1 MQSKNI
7 ILMRMED
14 SQLADDR
21 MTTTRFTRGAEIIL
35 VSYAIVL
42 STYLLILFPT
52 DVILSLTVE
61 DGLIENIGA
70 MSFLLASGVF
80 FAVYAYSS
88 GLENRL
94 GGLRTQRNMFYLL
107 LGIIFLICFG
117 EEVSWGQRAFYWMT
131 PEWLKE
137 INLQGET
144 NLHNIALFHGKKVDG
159 TQKSGL
165 DMLLNMNRL
174 FSLFWLGFCVVVP
187 VAYKFSRKMSGWCD
201 WVGLPIVP
209 LWIGGLF
216 LAHALLFQ
224 LVYES
229 LAHADSSVRDGINE
243 LKESNYAVLFLFL
256 ALWELK
262 RIVLCRRQ

>member
-1 MQSKNI
+1 M
-7 ILMRMED
+7 
-14 SQLADDR
+14 
-21 MTTTRFTRGAEIIL
+21 IL

-42 STYLLILFPT
+42 ASYLLILLPS
-52 DVILSLTVE
+52 DVILALTVE

-70 MSFLLASGVF
+70 ISFLLASGVF
-80 FAVYAYSS
+80 FAAYAYSS
-88 GLENRL
+88 GLGNHM
-94 GGLRTQRNMFYLL
+94 GGLRTQRNTFYLL
-107 LGIIFLICFG
+107 LGILFLVCFG
-117 EEVSWGQRAFYWMT
+117 EEVSWGQRAFHWMT

-165 DMLLNMNRL
+165 AMLLTMNRL

-187 VAYKFSRKMSGWCD
+187 VAYKFSRRMSGWCD

-216 LAHALLFQ
+216 LAHALVFQ

-229 LAHADSSVRDGINE
+229 LAHADPSVRDGINE

-262 RIVLCRRQ
+262 SVVLPRRQLVPMAR